1 MTSDG
6 AGRSLVLVIAY
17 VRSVQM
23 MRPLPPDHPV
33 HGFLDEIST
42 VGEDHEMHL
51 ETIGGKLFAVH
62 HGGGGDPTPIR
73 WDPDLKRYRV
83 VEEE

>member
-1 MTSDG
+1 
-6 AGRSLVLVIAY
+6 
-17 VRSVQM
+17 M

-83 VEEE
+83 VEDE